1 MINRKISPLYCFRAN
16 NARAA
21 ANQVTSQTFGYHL
34 SRMNLRSF
42 LVKGMNLAYSGS
54 FHYIGSHDQ
63 IMPNS
68 VFLKLNQRLGGY
80 SKPTFKVNIYICIHK
95 KKKKKKK
102 KKKNIF
108 QNCSYI

>member
-1 MINRKISPLYCFRAN
+1 MNFSTLYCFRAN

-42 LVKGMNLAYSGS
+42 LVKEMSLAYSGS
-54 FHYIGSHDQ
+54 LHYIGSHDQ
-63 IMPNS
+63 IIPNS

-80 SKPTFKVNIYICIHK
+80 SKSALKVSNYL
-95 KKKKKKK
+95 
-102 KKKNIF
+102 F
-108 QNCSYI
+108 QK